1 MEPVNYLFVT
11 VSNIWRNNIMVVE
24 SSERNSVSL
33 FMFILVSTEWV
44 LTTYLSI
51 IQHLSAEVKVSTLKY
66 KNQFGTYYFLS

>member
-1 MEPVNYLFVT
+1 MELINYLFVT
-11 VSNIWRNNIMVVE
+11 MNNIWRHNITVVE

-33 FMFILVSTEWV
+33 FMFILVSSEWV

-66 KNQFGTYYFLS
+66 KNQFCTYYFLS

>member
-1 MEPVNYLFVT
+1 MEPINYLFVT

-51 IQHLSAEVKVSTLKY
+51 LQHLSAEVKVSTLKY